1 MIGAVK
7 ASRQRI
13 AQDEI
18 MLQVLPEWLI
28 CGLDISAPGLQTV
41 RLPKEACELLSGK
54 KGKNVKRR
62 SFHLTALLCS
72 PLSRIPALTAA
83 VLAPGVNWHI

>member
-41 RLPKEACELLSGK
+41 QTVRLPTEACERLSGK
-54 KGKNVKRR
+54 KREKCKKKIV
-62 SFHLTALLCS
+62 SFDCFVMLAIVSSTGSNCS
-72 PLSRIPALTAA
+72 GFSS
-83 VLAPGVNWHI
+83 WS